1 MYGSCMEANY
11 LLTGVGTAII
21 ELFGSFIYLIFK
33 YFSERWS
40 FIIGLVSMSD
50 S

>member
-1 MYGSCMEANY
+1 MAYAWMANY
-11 LLTGVGTAII
+11 LLTVVGSAII

-33 YFSERWS
+33 YFSEPWC
-40 FIIGLVSMSD
+40 FIVGLVSMSD